1 MRGYGEERGADH
13 NGRLD
18 SAVWLCKHEPY
29 MYAHSSTFE
38 RERKRERER
47 ERGGGR
53 ERLLFRNFCHNF
65 LGDFKFK
72 IGYTFF

>member
-38 RERKRERER
+38 RER
-47 ERGGGR
+47 GGG
-53 ERLLFRNFCHNF
+53 ERDYYLEHFCHNF
-65 LGDFKFK
+65 LVDFKFK
-72 IGYTFF
+72 TGYTSFYQTNLNIK